1 MIGILGLTVA
11 GIAAA
16 TQLVTVAVDVTIDS
30 GRAVVDARYRF
41 QGPIDSVR
49 LVLIKLRGQS
59 VRMLSTEWT
68 LRESAGLYEFGV
80 AGAASSLPLH
90 VRYEING
97 AVDRVPMFVPSIATA
112 PGTSRVEIR
121 VIGVGDFSVKD
132 GFPRFSDDGR
142 GGLVARPDNV
152 PSLILLPRRGSL
164 SINRLADAMVAL
176 LVAFGTAIWLA
187 RYWRRRTMSTSTSIP
202 TPSPNRTP

>member
-1 MIGILGLTVA
+1 MIGVLGLTVA
-11 GIAAA
+11 GVAAA

-97 AVDRVPMFVPSIATA
+97 AGLRFEWSVSA
-112 PGTSRVEIR
+112 TSRSKMASP
-121 VIGVGDFSVKD
+121 GSVTTEEAVL
-132 GFPRFSDDGR
+132 SR
-142 GGLVARPDNV
+142 G
-152 PSLILLPRRGSL
+152 
-164 SINRLADAMVAL
+164 
-176 LVAFGTAIWLA
+176 
-187 RYWRRRTMSTSTSIP
+187 P
-202 TPSPNRTP
+202 TTCRA

>member
-121 VIGVGDFSVKD
+121 VVGVGDFSVKD
-132 GFPRFSDDGR
+132 GFPRFRNDGR
-142 GGLVARPDNV
+142 GGLVAQPDNV
-152 PSLILLPRRGSL
+152 PSLILLPPRGSL

-187 RYWRRRTMSTSTSIP
+187 RNWRRRTMSTPTSIP

>member
-1 MIGILGLTVA
+1 MIGVLGLTVA
-11 GIAAA
+11 GVAAA
-16 TQLVTVAVDVTIDS
+16 TQLVTVAVDVNIDS

-68 LRESAGLYEFGV
+68 LRESAGLFEFGV

-97 AVDRVPMFVPSIATA
+97 AVDRVPIFVPNIATD

-121 VIGVGDFSVKD
+121 VVGAGDISVKD
-132 GFPRFSDDGR
+132 GFPRFRDDGR

-164 SINRLADAMVAL
+164 SINRLADAMVAM
-176 LVAFGTAIWLA
+176 LVAFGTAIWLV
-187 RYWRRRTMSTSTSIP
+187 RNWRRRAISARASIP
-202 TPSPNRTP
+202 TPSTNRTP

>member
-11 GIAAA
+11 GVAAT

-121 VIGVGDFSVKD
+121 VVGVGDFSVKD
-132 GFPRFSDDGR
+132 GFPRFHNDGR

-152 PSLILLPRRGSL
+152 PSLILLPLRGSL

-187 RYWRRRTMSTSTSIP
+187 RNWRRRTMSTPTSIP